1 MAYWQGD
8 AIIFDLDGVLID
20 ANSVYER
27 HWQAWAA
34 RHGVPFED
42 ILAVHHGRPAAQTV
56 EIVAPHLDPARE
68 AAAYNQGLM
77 EDTDLDGVLAF
88 PGVAR
93 LLGSLPVDRWAIA
106 TSAPQPVAIARL
118 GHLALLQPDVL
129 VTMDD
134 VARGKPEP
142 DPYLVAARGL
152 GYPPQQC
159 LVVEDAP
166 AGIKAAAAAG
176 AFVLAVTTTHTPE
189 QLDGAN
195 GLASRLADIAVVA
208 DGGGLRVAWPDLGR
222 QTHHP

>member
-1 MAYWQGD
+1 MGYWQGD

-27 HWQAWAA
+27 HWQTWAA

-77 EDTDLDGVLAF
+77 EDTDLVGVVAF
-88 PGVAR
+88 PGVAK
-93 LLGSLPVDRWAIA
+93 LLGSLRVERWAIA
-106 TSAPQPVAIARL
+106 TSAPQPVALARL
-118 GHLALLQPDVL
+118 GYLGLPQPGVL
-129 VTMDD
+129 VTADD

-176 AFVLAVTTTHTPE
+176 AFVLAVTTTHPPE

-195 GLASRLADIAVVA
+195 GLAARLADIAVVA
-208 DGGGLRVAWPDLGR
+208 DGGGLRVAWPDLGG
-222 QTHHP
+222 QTQRP